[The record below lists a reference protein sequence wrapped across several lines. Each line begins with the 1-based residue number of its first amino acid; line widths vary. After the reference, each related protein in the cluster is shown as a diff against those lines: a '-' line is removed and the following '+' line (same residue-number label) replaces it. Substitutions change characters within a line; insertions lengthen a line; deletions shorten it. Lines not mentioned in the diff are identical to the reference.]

1 MSILSGLDTPVFAA
15 EGVPEN
21 TDAGAWRVRVDGLA
35 QQEAELGLA
44 DIKALPNVILDAR
57 LTSVS
62 GWSVRAQWEGT
73 PWTEFMKRHPGRPE
87 ATHVTFVSAGG
98 YATTAPLTELSSPRV
113 LLCWGVG
120 GEPLEPDYGGPLRML
135 IPNLWGYKSC
145 KWVVRITYANSLVPG
160 YWETRGYTNHGRI
173 EPGTTMDVNTR
184 TRRAIKGGE
193 VTQF

>member
-1 MSILSGLDTPVFAA
+1 VSVLSDLDTPVFAA
-15 EGVPEN
+15 EGVPAG
-21 TDAGAWRVRVDGLA
+21 TDAGQWRVRVDGLA
-35 QQEAELGLA
+35 GKKVELGLA
-44 DIKALPNVILDAR
+44 AIKSLPNVVVSAR

-87 ATHVTFVSAGG
+87 ATHVTFTSAGG
-98 YATTAPLTELSSPRV
+98 YATTIALADLASPRV

-135 IPNLWGYKSC
+135 VPNLWGYKSC
-145 KWVVRITYANSLVPG
+145 KWVTRITYADSLVPG

-173 EPGTTMDVNTR
+173 EPGATMDVNTR
-184 TRRAIKGGE
+184 TRRPIRGGE
-193 VTQF
+193 VTEF